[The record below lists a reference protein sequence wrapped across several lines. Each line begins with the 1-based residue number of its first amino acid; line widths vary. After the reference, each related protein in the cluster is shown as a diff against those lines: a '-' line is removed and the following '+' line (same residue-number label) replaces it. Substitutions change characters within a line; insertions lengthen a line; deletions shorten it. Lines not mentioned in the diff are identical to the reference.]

1 MAKFQYKVKRGAE
14 AVKIG
19 TLEAESRSAAVAQ
32 LRDLGFFPISV
43 EEFTGKEKNEKKKK
57 EKAAGKV
64 RANGAPRDTKAAMRA
79 ASLFGARRRVRLK
92 DRNWFFRQ
100 LATLLQAG
108 MPILRALAT
117 LRDQTPPGRLRT
129 VIEGVHEAV
138 LQGSSLADALEKRPD
153 VFPTMYVSLV
163 RAGEAGGMIEDVLWR
178 IVTFGEQDEE
188 LRGKAFSAMIY
199 PAFLTVV
206 SSLAVFIL
214 VSFVFPNFVEVFKDF
229 DAKLPVI
236 TLFVMAVSGF
246 MGRFWWAVLL
256 AVALLAMA
264 LRAYRRSPAG
274 RRSLDVLW
282 LKLPLISGLV
292 QRYEMAKFARTL
304 GTLFDNGVPVLT
316 SLRIT
321 AETLG
326 NTLIREEVERLQVG
340 VSEGASISD
349 GMRKAAHFPP
359 LVVNIFAVGEES
371 GRLGEVTRRLADAY
385 DVEVDRAVKA
395 VTALMEPVIIVVM
408 GVIVGFL
415 VISMLLPMLTLS
427 AQVH

>member
-14 AVKIG
+14 AVKTG
-19 TLEAESRSAAVAQ
+19 TLDAESRSAAVAQ
-32 LRDLGFFPISV
+32 LRDMGFFPISV
-43 EEFTGKEKNEKKKK
+43 EEFTGKEKTEKKK
-57 EKAAGKV
+57 EKSSGKE
-64 RANGAPRDTKAAMRA
+64 RANAAPRETSAAMPA
-79 ASLFGARRRVRLK
+79 ASLFAARRRIRLK

-108 MPILRALAT
+108 MPILRALGT
-117 LRDQTPPGRLRT
+117 LRDQTPPGRLRAM
-129 VIEGVHEAV
+129 IEGLHEAV
-138 LQGSSLADALEKRPD
+138 QQGSSLADGLEKRPD

-163 RAGEAGGMIEDVLWR
+163 RAGEAGGMIEEVLWR
-178 IVTFGEQDEE
+178 IVTFGEQDED
-188 LRGKAFSAMIY
+188 LRGKAVSAMIY
-199 PAFLTVV
+199 PAFLTVI
-206 SSLAVFIL
+206 SGLAVFIL
-214 VSFVFPNFVEVFKDF
+214 VSFVFPNFVEVFNDF
-229 DAKLPVI
+229 DAKLPAI
-236 TLFVMAVSGF
+236 TLFVMALSGF
-246 MGRFWWAVLL
+246 MGKFWWAVLIG
-256 AVALLAMA
+256 VALLATS

-274 RRSLDVLW
+274 RRSLDTLW

-321 AETLG
+321 AETLS
-326 NTLIREEVERLQVG
+326 NTIIREEVQRLQAG

-385 DVEVDRAVKA
+385 DIEVDRAVKA

-415 VISMLLPMLTLS
+415 VIAMLLPMLTLS
-427 AQVH
+427 SQVH